1 MRLAGKVAIV
11 TGGGSG
17 IGEAIALRYAKEGA
31 KVAVVDMNQANAEK
45 VAKAIAKRGGQA
57 VAIRADVTKSAD
69 IAVMVEATVR
79 RFKRLDVLVN
89 NAGSRCVKP
98 FLEHTEA
105 EWDTMIAVNLS
116 APFLCAKAAV
126 PHMIKAGGGAIINLA
141 SIASFVGRPD
151 RVAYCA
157 AKTGVL
163 GFTRGL
169 AVDLKGTGIRVNALA
184 PGLIETPFNRH
195 YADDPVHGKHWGN
208 ETLTGRWGR
217 PDDVASAAVFLAS
230 DEAEFVNGIDMKVDG
245 GWLAAKTRTGEL
257 DGRDNGKKGG
267 GAKGAKGRK
276 APQRRKPSRAK

>member
-17 IGEAIALRYAKEGA
+17 IGEAIALRYAREGA
-31 KVAVVDMNQANAEK
+31 RVAVVDMNEANAEK

-98 FLEHTEA
+98 FLEHTED
-105 EWDTMIAVNLS
+105 EWNVMIAVNLS

-126 PHMIKAGGGAIINLA
+126 PHMIEAGGGAIVNLA

-208 ETLTGRWGR
+208 ETLTGRWGK
-217 PDDVASAAVFLAS
+217 PDDVAAAAVFLAS

-257 DGRDNGKKGG
+257 DGRGAAKGG
-267 GAKGAKGRK
+267 QGRKVARK